1 MINKIGK
8 ILIYILIIVSCIIM
22 LNARQSYGATNSG
35 IIVCNKAEELLRLMK
50 KEGWKYEMGSSRNT
64 FAEARKLKK
73 LSCSGYVSL
82 VFQAAGFLK
91 EGTWLNHR
99 DAPGSQVKAA
109 YQKNTKN
116 CEWIVVNKQL
126 KDVKDLQAGD
136 CVIFRNTI
144 GIFAKKQNGKNY
156 FYICADTTTTNKCI
170 KEQGSISFNRDYTVT
185 CIVRPN
191 GDNIISSID
200 GSNGGFSFDST
211 TEGIAGNNN
220 ITAAGKTVYI
230 AAGHQSGGNITKT
243 SKIAPTSN
251 EESSTGA
258 TSGAVSHVSG
268 KAEYELA
275 LQISKAT
282 QSELEGR
289 GYTVKMLRTTN
300 ECTLNNAE
308 RAVDANESG
317 ADIAIIIHCDDAEG
331 AGDGPFAVVPNSQSK
346 GFLDETDNRLYDE
359 IMKLSDCVVSE
370 TRLAVGKGNRSNSA
384 QCLPQINWT
393 EIPLAYLECGNF
405 MVESD
410 DKDLNDPDY
419 HKKLA
424 TGIANGID
432 EYFGITT
439 YSNSNSG
446 ANEASAEDKEA
457 DTFNGAM
464 GSVTRNVWNSISTF
478 FENHILNNE
487 ESTVMYNLNPESN
500 STGTISVG
508 GNQDIIASCEAVMDL
523 WLDRNMHYSLDGLSG
538 DVEYAL
544 NTQNIACCGTYVGAV
559 LYHSGLLTKEQ
570 IGTGFNAVQSYPTIL
585 GNAGWTKVT
594 GNITNWSQAKPG
606 DVLVQYDTVGNASRH
621 VMIYAGNGKVYD
633 ERTCVTS
640 GDGDAPTGE
649 PRTHQQSLSKNC
661 QVWRAP

>member
-1 MINKIGK
+1 MTKKIVK
-8 ILIYILIIVSCIIM
+8 KLMFIILLVVCIM
-22 LNARQSYGATNSG
+22 LLNGKESYGMTTTTGGLA
-35 IIVCNKAEELLRLMK
+35 VCNKAVELLQLMHR
-50 KEGWKYEMGSSRNT
+50 EGWIYESGSSRNT
-64 FAEARKLKK
+64 FEAAHRLKK
-73 LSCSGYVSL
+73 LSCSGYVTL
-82 VFQAAGFLK
+82 VYQAAGFLK
-91 EGTWLNHR
+91 EGTWLNHLPSASEVR
-99 DAPGSQVKAA
+99 SK
-109 YQKNTKN
+109 YEKNTIN
-116 CEWIVVNKQL
+116 CTWHKVNKKL
-126 KDVKDLQAGD
+126 SDIPTEDLQPGD
-136 CVIFRNTI
+136 CIIFSHTI
-144 GIFAKKQNGKNY
+144 GIFAERKNG
-156 FYICADTTTTNKCI
+156 
-170 KEQGSISFNRDYTVT
+170 RDYLYMCMTPSTTERCVEKEGPIAFDLSYSVYY
-185 CIVRPN
+185 IVRPN
-191 GDNIISSID
+191 GNPVVNT
-200 GSNGGFSFDST
+200 GVST
-211 TEGIAGNNN
+211 
-220 ITAAGKTVYI
+220 AGKTVYI

-251 EESSTGA
+251 RESSTGA

-268 KAEYELA
+268 VAEYELA

-446 ANEASAEDKEA
+446 ANGASAEDKEA

-570 IGTGFNAVQSYPTIL
+570 IGTGFNAVQSYPTVL